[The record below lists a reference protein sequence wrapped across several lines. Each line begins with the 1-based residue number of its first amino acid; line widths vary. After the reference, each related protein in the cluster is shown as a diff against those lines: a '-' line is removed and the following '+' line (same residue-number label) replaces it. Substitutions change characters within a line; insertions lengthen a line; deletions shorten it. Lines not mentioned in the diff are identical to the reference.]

1 MIGPVSET
9 GRTMMAS
16 LQQAMSK
23 GMPVDQAIAY
33 VKSMANDGV
42 APLVDL
48 YALMKQFE
56 RMKRQPTPA
65 LQTPNI
71 REQMNMLQ
79 SAQQGQAGLPAAM
92 PPQTPQAMMS
102 QGLGGLP
109 AGRMENPSFAGGG
122 IVAFDEGGTAN
133 TAAPQM
139 YSDIP
144 KYKTYEEM
152 QAANIARLGQ
162 DPTKFIE
169 TEEERIRREQQER
182 GLGEY
187 AQSMSMREK
196 LLAED
201 QAAAERVAEEE
212 AGLDRDEYWGD
223 VAANAAE
230 SGATLLSSLAKAQ
243 KGKASRKRATAEK
256 VKKATRDAKL
266 AEIAL
271 LQVKE
276 LERAGRFKEAAEL
289 KKTIYAD
296 IEKASDKIADA
307 AADEA
312 KAKTAFDRSVKLR
325 DMPTNEVERIRRQ
338 MRTTPR
344 TLPDGKPNPAYE
356 DLVDKLNDMQSR
368 GNKIPAAFM
377 NRLNAAE
384 RELEAAKRRSAQGSM
399 DGRVNPNDPDI
410 VAAQQK
416 VAEVQRD
423 IAAQGYYLPG
433 MTPAGAPVAAPTG
446 GQTDLSSMSD
456 EDFAAV
462 LQSVTGG

>member
-92 PPQTPQAMMS
+92 PPQNPQAMMS

-144 KYKTYEEM
+144 KYKTWEEM

-201 QAAAERVAEEE
+201 RAAAERIAEEE

-271 LQVKE
+271 QQVKE

-312 KAKTAFDRSVKLR
+312 KGQAAFTRAVKLKQTR
-325 DMPTNEVERIRRQ
+325 GAADAEEEIRRKMAMTKPGTPEFEVLQ
-338 MRTTPR
+338 DQLEAMRP
-344 TLPDGKPNPAYE
+344 KPNRMTTEERQAIA
-356 DLVDKLNDMQSR
+356 L
-368 GNKIPAAFM
+368 
-377 NRLNAAE
+377 AE
-384 RELEAAKRRSAQGSM
+384 RRLDAARKAAVDLAG
-399 DGRVNPNDPDI
+399 NPIPNDPR
-410 VAAQQK
+410 VKAAEE
-416 VAEVQRD
+416 EVQRLKAS
-423 IAAQGYYLPG
+423 IAAQGRTVPGFSPPQVAYPTDQESAGAAELPG
-433 MTPAGAPVAAPTG
+433 
-446 GQTDLSSMSD
+446 
-456 EDFAAV
+456 EDWV
-462 LQSVTGG
+462 PD

>member
-1 MIGPVSET
+1 
-9 GRTMMAS
+9 
-16 LQQAMSK
+16 
-23 GMPVDQAIAY
+23 
-33 VKSMANDGV
+33 
-42 APLVDL
+42 
-48 YALMKQFE
+48 
-56 RMKRQPTPA
+56 
-65 LQTPNI
+65 
-71 REQMNMLQ
+71 
-79 SAQQGQAGLPAAM
+79 
-92 PPQTPQAMMS
+92 
-102 QGLGGLP
+102 
-109 AGRMENPSFAGGG
+109 
-122 IVAFDEGGTAN
+122 
-133 TAAPQM
+133 
-139 YSDIP
+139 
-144 KYKTYEEM
+144 M

-162 DPTKFIE
+162 DPTKFVE

>member
-16 LQQAMSK
+16 LQQAISK

-48 YALMKQFE
+48 YSLMKQFQ
-56 RMKRQPTPA
+56 RMKQQPAQA

-71 REQMNMLQ
+71 REQLNMLEA
-79 SAQQGQAGLPAAM
+79 AQRQGQSGLPAAM
-92 PPQTPQAMMS
+92 PQRNPEEMMG

-122 IVAFDEGGTAN
+122 IVAFDDGGTAVS
-133 TAAPQM
+133 TPKF

-144 KYKTYEEM
+144 QYKTYEEM

-162 DPTKFIE
+162 DPNKFVE
-169 TEEERIRREQQER
+169 TEEERIRREQQQR
-182 GLGEY
+182 GLGEF
-187 AQSMSMREK
+187 APSIGMRES
-196 LLAED
+196 LLGED
-201 QAAAERVAEEE
+201 KALAAKMADEE
-212 AGLDRDEYWGD
+212 AGFDRDEYWGD

-230 SGATLLSSLAKAQ
+230 RGATLLSSLAKAQ
-243 KGKASRKRATAEK
+243 KGKATRKRATAEK
-256 VKKATRDAKL
+256 VRRATRDAKV

-271 LQVKE
+271 QQVKE

-312 KAKTAFDRSVKLR
+312 KGQAAFTRAVKLKQTR
-325 DMPTNEVERIRRQ
+325 GAADAEEEIRRKMAMTKPGTPEFEVLQ
-338 MRTTPR
+338 DQLEAMRP
-344 TLPDGKPNPAYE
+344 KPNRMTTEERQAIA
-356 DLVDKLNDMQSR
+356 L
-368 GNKIPAAFM
+368 
-377 NRLNAAE
+377 AE
-384 RELEAAKRRSAQGSM
+384 RRLDAARKAAVDLAG
-399 DGRVNPNDPDI
+399 NPIPNDPR
-410 VAAQQK
+410 VKAAEE
-416 VAEVQRD
+416 EVQRIKAS
-423 IAAQGYYLPG
+423 IAAQGRTVPG
-433 MTPAGAPVAAPTG
+433 FVPPATMSAPAPTS
-446 GQTDLSSMSD
+446 GQPDLSSMSD
-456 EDFAAV
+456 EEFAAL
-462 LQSVTGG
+462 LQSVGG

>member
-92 PPQTPQAMMS
+92 PPQNPQAMMS

-144 KYKTYEEM
+144 KYKTWEEM

-162 DPTKFIE
+162 DPTKFVE

-201 QAAAERVAEEE
+201 KAAAERVAEEE

-276 LERAGRFKEAAEL
+276 LEKAGRFKEAAEL

-296 IEKASDKIADA
+296 IEKASDKITEATA
-307 AADEA
+307 AEA
-312 KAKTAFDRSVKLR
+312 KADTAFKRAVKLKGIQGAAA
-325 DMPTNEVERIRRQ
+325 NEAERLRRELG
-338 MRTTPR
+338 RTPR
-344 TLPDGKPNPAYE
+344 TLADGKPNPKYSDLQQRLKDVTPGPKGIPAEALAELRDKQAVLKAAIKRHTDFEGNVNKQHPDVVNAQRDLNEVKE
-356 DLVDKLNDMQSR
+356 DLV
-368 GNKIPAAFM
+368 
-377 NRLNAAE
+377 
-384 RELEAAKRRSAQGSM
+384 
-399 DGRVNPNDPDI
+399 V
-410 VAAQQK
+410 
-416 VAEVQRD
+416 
-423 IAAQGYYLPG
+423 QGYYIPGISPLQDAYPTDQESAGAAELPG
-433 MTPAGAPVAAPTG
+433 
-446 GQTDLSSMSD
+446 
-456 EDFAAV
+456 EDWV
-462 LQSVTGG
+462 PD

>member
-16 LQQAMSK
+16 LQQAIQK

-48 YALMKQFE
+48 YALMKQFQ
-56 RMKRQPTPA
+56 RMKQQPTPA

-71 REQMNMLQ
+71 REQMNMLEA
-79 SAQQGQAGLPAAM
+79 SRGQGQAGLPAAM
-92 PPQTPQAMMS
+92 PQQNPQAMMA

-122 IVAFDEGGTAN
+122 IVAFDNGGQ
-133 TAAPQM
+133 AASTPQM

-162 DPTKFIE
+162 DPTKFVE

-201 QAAAERVAEEE
+201 QAAAERIAEEE

-276 LERAGRFKEAAEL
+276 LEKAGRFKEAAEL

-296 IEKASDKIADA
+296 IEKASDKIATA
-307 AADEA
+307 AAEETR
-312 KAKTAFDRSVKLR
+312 AKTAFERGVRLR

-344 TLPDGKPNPAYE
+344 TLPDGKPNPKYE
-356 DLVDKLNDMQSR
+356 ELVDKLNDMQSR
-368 GNKIPAAFM
+368 GNKIPTAFM
-377 NRLNAAE
+377 NRLTAAE

-399 DGRVNPNDPDI
+399 DGRVNPNDPDV

-416 VAEVQRD
+416 VAGVQRD

-446 GQTDLSSMSD
+446 GQTDLSSMDD
-456 EDFAAV
+456 EEFAAL